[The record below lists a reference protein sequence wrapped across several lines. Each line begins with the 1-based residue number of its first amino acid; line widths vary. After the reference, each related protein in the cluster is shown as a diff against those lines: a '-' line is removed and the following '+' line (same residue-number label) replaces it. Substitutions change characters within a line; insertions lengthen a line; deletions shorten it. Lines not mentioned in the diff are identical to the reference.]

1 MKQVTIHEAKTHLSR
16 LIQAALKGEEI
27 IIAKGN
33 KPVVRLDVLPE
44 ARLDRHIGGQ
54 PDLLITMAEDFNE
67 PLEDFSEYMQ

>member
-16 LIQAALKGEEI
+16 LIRAALRGEEI

-44 ARLDRHIGGQ
+44 ARLERHIGGQ
-54 PDLLITMAEDFNE
+54 PNLLIAMDEDFNA
-67 PLEDFSEYMQ
+67 PMRDFSDYMR

>member
-27 IIAKGN
+27 IIARGN

-44 ARLDRHIGGQ
+44 ARLERHIGGQ
-54 PDLLITMAEDFNE
+54 PDLVLSMDEDFNDS
-67 PLEDFSEYMQ
+67 LNDFSDYMQ

>member
-44 ARLDRHIGGQ
+44 AKLERHVGGQ
-54 PDLLITMAEDFNE
+54 PDFLISMDEDFNAV
-67 PLEDFSEYMQ
+67 LEDFSEYIQ

>member
-44 ARLDRHIGGQ
+44 ARLERHIGGQ
-54 PDLLITMAEDFNE
+54 PDLLVTMDEDFNA